1 MLSYGEFISYVNKQV
16 KKAVQPKLAMI
27 GIG

>member
-1 MLSYGEFISYVNKQV
+1 MLSYGEFVFYVNKQV
-16 KKAVQPKLAMI
+16 KKAVQLKLAPS

>member
-16 KKAVQPKLAMI
+16 KKTAQTKLALC
-27 GIG
+27 GVG

>member
-16 KKAVQPKLAMI
+16 KKAVRTKLALC
-27 GIG
+27 GVG

>member
-16 KKAVQPKLAMI
+16 KKAVRMKLAPCAV
-27 GIG
+27 G